1 VRRLCTGCKQPFQP
15 NVAQARLLGLDPDEP
30 KSLFEAAGCEACE
43 QQGYYGRTALME
55 VVRFDA
61 DLDELVARRATM
73 RELRSVATQ
82 KGART
87 LAQDAIR
94 RVLDGTTTL
103 SEIARTIDLTSLEA
117 R

>member
-1 VRRLCTGCKQPFQP
+1 
-15 NVAQARLLGLDPDEP
+15 
-30 KSLFEAAGCEACE
+30 
-43 QQGYYGRTALME
+43 ME

-61 DLDELVARRATM
+61 DLDELVARRATQ
-73 RELRSVATQ
+73 RELRNLAAQ

-87 LAQDAIR
+87 LAHDAVR

-103 SEIARTIDLTSLEA
+103 NEIARTIDLTSLES